1 MSRKRISVIELAMRQ
16 RQIVIMFVTMLVL
29 FGVFALDKMPKQE
42 FPSFTIRQG
51 LVIGVYPGATAS
63 EIEEQLAKPLEEYIF
78 SFKEIKKKKT
88 FTKCSTIK
96 WMN

>member
-1 MSRKRISVIELAMRQ
+1 MSRKRISVIELAMRH
-16 RQIVIMFVTMLVL
+16 RQIVIMFVAMLVL

-78 SFKEIKKKKT
+78 SFKEIKKK
-88 FTKCSTIK
+88 
-96 WMN
+96 